1 MRWLAGRPAW
11 VLFPMFI
18 VVGIAVTYAID
29 RTVRRYLAPETR
41 EQATHTAGVM
51 LQVIATIY
59 AILIAFVIVDEY
71 TRVHETQAQ
80 VSSKAAALAVIDA
93 NSRALSDTESARIHA
108 ATRSYAR
115 ASIRA
120 EIPRLEED
128 AAPDR
133 STDRAL
139 DRMFRAVQGSTPNTD
154 AERAAYDAS
163 LRALDE
169 VVRTKSELI
178 DAARPAVP
186 PTLAGMLFV
195 VGLAVM
201 AIAALLDTQHR
212 QSHLFMVGAL
222 GLVIWVTFALVVS
235 LDYPFGGIIRVTDAP
250 LRDFLASAARSSSA
264 ATPSVTVTSRSGS

>member
-1 MRWLAGRPAW
+1 MIRWLAGRPAY
-11 VLFPMFI
+11 VLFPIFI
-18 VVGIAVTYAID
+18 AAGLIVTYVLD
-29 RTVRRYLAPETR
+29 MLVRRYVAPDTR
-41 EQATHTAGVM
+41 ERATHTAGVM

-71 TRVHETQAQ
+71 TRLNDTQSQ

-93 NSRALSDTESARIHA
+93 NSRDFPSSDQLRVQA
-108 ATRSYAR
+108 ATRHYAR
-115 ASIRA
+115 VSIRS
-120 EIPRLEED
+120 EIPRLRHD
-128 AAPDR
+128 AKPDL
-133 STDRAL
+133 STDHAL
-139 DRMFRAVQGSTPNTD
+139 DRVFRAVQATEPTSV

-186 PTLAGMLFV
+186 TTLFWMLFV

-201 AIAALLDTQHR
+201 GIATLLDTRHR
-212 QSHLFMVGAL
+212 KSHLFIVSTL

-235 LDYPFGGIIRVTDAP
+235 LDFPFGGIIRVTDAP
-250 LRDFLASAARSSSA
+250 LHDFIASAAN
-264 ATPSVTVTSRSGS
+264 